1 MTSFAI
7 LAGFALSIL
16 GQTPDLNPS
25 KSASKKV
32 WAEMVGP
39 WRVSGQPRRGS
50 SSGAWTTQSQV
61 ACMEKSGTRLPEGS
75 QIHRSLRWNLKTGP
89 KMGTVQFLPDSKSGE
104 FSRMIFTPGQGKER
118 TFGRVFDGASGRIVF
133 ESAPE
138 VGLNDERWTFDQRS
152 RDRWVIL
159 IEGRKNRS
167 SDWSRIV
174 EMGMTR
180 EGTTI
185 AIGDGQKKCIVTGG
199 QGDLEV
205 TIAGKSYFVCCSG
218 CRDAL
223 LEDPEAFIG
232 GMKKSDSQ

>member
-1 MTSFAI
+1 MTTFAI
-7 LAGFALSIL
+7 LAGFALSIF
-16 GQTPDLNPS
+16 GQTPDLNRS
-25 KSASKKV
+25 SSASKKV

-39 WRVSGQPRRGS
+39 WRVSGQPKRGS

-61 ACMEKSGTRLPEGS
+61 AWMEKSEARLADGL
-75 QIHRSLRWNLKTGP
+75 QNHRSLLWTLKTGP
-89 KMGTVQFLPDSKSGE
+89 KVGRAQFLPDPKSGE
-104 FSRMIFTPGQGKER
+104 FSRMTFTPGQGKER
-118 TFGRVFDGASGRIVF
+118 TFGRVFEESAGRIVF
-133 ESAPE
+133 ESVGT
-138 VGLNDERWTFDQRS
+138 VGLNDERWTFQQRS

-159 IEGRKNRS
+159 VEGRKNRD
-167 SDWSRIV
+167 SDWSRTV

-199 QGDLEV
+199 EGDMEV

-223 LEDPEAFIG
+223 LEDPAAFIPA
-232 GMKKSDSQ
+232 MK